1 MMIEFILKNSEVKKV
16 PIIIVYQKGDEITQ
30 RKIRVNRIKDD
41 IIQAY
46 CFRKKAIR
54 NFKRENVLA
63 AQNPKEMN

>member
-1 MMIEFILKNSEVKKV
+1 MIEFILKNSEVNRE

-46 CFRKKAIR
+46 CFRKKALR
-54 NFKRENVLA
+54 NFKMENVLA
-63 AQNPKEMN
+63 ATKSNVMN

>member
-1 MMIEFILKNSEVKKV
+1 MIEFILKNSEENKV

-46 CFRKKAIR
+46 CFRKKALR
-54 NFKRENVLA
+54 NFKMENVLA
-63 AQNPKEMN
+63 ATKSNVMN

>member
-1 MMIEFILKNSEVKKV
+1 MIEFILKNSEANKV

-46 CFRKKAIR
+46 CFRKKALR
-54 NFKRENVLA
+54 NFKMENVLA
-63 AQNPKEMN
+63 ATKSNVMN